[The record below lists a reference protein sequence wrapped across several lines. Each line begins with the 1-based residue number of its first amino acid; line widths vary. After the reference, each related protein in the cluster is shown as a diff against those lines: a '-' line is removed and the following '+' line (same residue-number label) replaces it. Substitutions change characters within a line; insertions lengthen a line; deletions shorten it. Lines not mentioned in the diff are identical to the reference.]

1 MSSLDSF
8 LNGFGSAV
16 SGTIANK
23 AHAHPSWLN
32 YEKDIVSWSVLRR
45 LGYAW
50 DEEPLATGLTWQE
63 AHRVARVCQR
73 LEPQAHYSVQP
84 VRMKK

>member
-45 LGYAW
+45 LGTRGMRSRW
-50 DEEPLATGLTWQE
+50 RPGLPGKRPTG
-63 AHRVARVCQR
+63 
-73 LEPQAHYSVQP
+73 
-84 VRMKK
+84 